1 MDKQQSLDKSIYH
14 CAIIDACGNEI
25 TITESMIQQ
34 ACEEFDK
41 NYDNHFAAIVK
52 PKAESNFADCTE
64 APETV

>member
-1 MDKQQSLDKSIYH
+1 MDKQESLDNSIYH

-25 TITESMIQQ
+25 KITESMIQH

-52 PKAESNFADCTE
+52 PKADNSLADSAE